1 MPSENFEADGHLRP
15 DAAANAASQPSRRDF
30 LRYLQQGAAAS
41 AALPLVGAH
50 ASDAAK
56 PAAVQ
61 RYVTLGR
68 TGLDIS
74 DISFGSSSLR
84 PGQEAVVH
92 HALDR
97 GINYFDTAES
107 YTRGSSETVLGKVF
121 KGMRDQVVITS
132 KLGTDEN
139 TGAAELMARLEGS
152 LRRLQTDYID
162 IFMNHAVNDLDV
174 VKNPEW
180 HAFIADAKEQG
191 KIRFAG
197 VSGHAGRLI
206 DCLDYVFDE
215 DLADVVLVAHNF
227 GQDPSFF
234 ENVTRSMDFVA
245 TQQNLPRVLAKGKQ
259 KNVGI
264 TVMKTLRGAR
274 LNDMR
279 PFEKDGATFA
289 QAALRWVLA
298 NPHVDSAVITMNSV
312 EKVEEYLGSS
322 GWDELAAGDMDL
334 LQRYAMLNGASYCE
348 HVCNDCEGACP
359 YGVPIA
365 EVLRTRMY
373 AVDYRDTALARDE
386 YALLKTNAAA
396 CLSCDGQPCANA
408 CTHGI
413 PIDRFCAP
421 THRLLA

>member
-1 MPSENFEADGHLRP
+1 MPSENFETDGDMRIKT
-15 DAAANAASQPSRRDF
+15 AANAVSHPSRRDF

-41 AALPLVGAH
+41 AALPLVGAN
-50 ASDAAK
+50 AAEETK
-56 PAAVQ
+56 PTAVQ

-68 TGLDIS
+68 TGLDIA

-84 PGQEAVVH
+84 PGQENVVH

-107 YTRGSSETVLGKVF
+107 YTGGNSEAVLGNAL
-121 KGMRDQVVITS
+121 KGLRDQVVITS
-132 KLGTDEN
+132 KLATEAD
-139 TGAAELMARLEGS
+139 TGADELMARLES
-152 LRRLQTDYID
+152 ALRRLQTDYVD
-162 IFMNHAVNDLDV
+162 ILMNHAVNDVDV
-174 VKNPEW
+174 MKNPEW
-180 HAFIADAKEQG
+180 HAFIAQAKAQG
-191 KIRFAG
+191 KIRFTG
-197 VSGHAGRLI
+197 MSGHAGRLI

-215 DLADVVLVAHNF
+215 DLVDVVLVAHNF
-227 GQDPSFF
+227 GQDPGFF
-234 ENVTRSMDFVA
+234 ESITRAMDFVA
-245 TQQNLPRVLAKGKQ
+245 TQQDLPRVLAKGKQ

-279 PFEKDGATFA
+279 PFEKGGATFA

-298 NPHVDSAVITMNSV
+298 NPHVDAAVITMNSI
-312 EKVEEYLGSS
+312 EKVDEYLGAS
-322 GWDELAAGDMDL
+322 GWDKLAAGDMDL

-373 AVDYRDTALARDE
+373 AVDYRDVDLARAE
-386 YALLKTNAAA
+386 YALLETNAAA
-396 CLSCDGQPCANA
+396 CLSCDGQPCASA

-421 THRLLA
+421 AHRLLA

>member
-1 MPSENFEADGHLRP
+1 MLSENFEADDAP
-15 DAAANAASQPSRRDF
+15 ISQAAANPASQPSRRDF

-41 AALPLVGAH
+41 AALPLIGAN
-50 ASDAAK
+50 AAETAK
-56 PAAVQ
+56 PPAVQ
-61 RYVTLGR
+61 RYAALGR
-68 TGLDIS
+68 TGLEIA

-84 PGQEAVVH
+84 PGQENVVR

-107 YTRGSSETVLGKVF
+107 YTGGDSETVLGKVLQ
-121 KGMRDQVVITS
+121 GIRDQVIITS
-132 KLGTDEN
+132 KLGTDADA
-139 TGAAELMARLEGS
+139 GADELMARLEGS
-152 LRRLQTDYID
+152 LRRLRTDYID
-162 IFMNHAVNDLDV
+162 ILMNHAVNDVDV
-174 VKNPEW
+174 MKNPEW
-180 HAFIADAKEQG
+180 HAFIAQAKAQG

-197 VSGHAGRLI
+197 MSGHAGRLI

-215 DLADVVLVAHNF
+215 DLVDVVLVAHNF

-234 ENVTRSMDFVA
+234 ESLTRTLDFVA
-245 TQQNLPRVLAKGKQ
+245 TQQDLPRVLAKGKR

-298 NPHVDSAVITMNSV
+298 NPHVDAAVITMNSV
-312 EKVEEYLGSS
+312 EKVDEYLGAS
-322 GWDELAAGDMDL
+322 GWDKLAAADLDL
-334 LQRYAMLNGASYCE
+334 LQRYAMLNNASYCE

-359 YGVPIA
+359 HGVPIA

-373 AVDYRDTALARDE
+373 AVDYQDVALARAE
-386 YALLKTNAAA
+386 YALLETNAAA
-396 CLSCDGQPCANA
+396 CLSCNGLPCASA

-413 PIDRFCAP
+413 AIDRLCGP